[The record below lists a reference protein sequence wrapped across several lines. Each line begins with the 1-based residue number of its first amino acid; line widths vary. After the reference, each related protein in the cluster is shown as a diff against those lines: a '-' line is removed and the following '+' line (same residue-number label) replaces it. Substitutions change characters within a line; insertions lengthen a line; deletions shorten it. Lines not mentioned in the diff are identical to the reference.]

1 MSLDPGTIWLVIAL
15 MAVGTFL
22 LRFSFLGLI
31 GDRPLPGW
39 LLRVLRYTPMAVIP
53 GLMAPQVVMPV
64 AGGSGPN
71 WLLIAAVGVTLAVGI
86 ATRHVIM
93 ALLAGVGTLTVLT
106 LAAAYWV

>member
-1 MSLDPGTIWLVIAL
+1 MTAEPGTIWLVIGL

-53 GLMAPQVVMPV
+53 GLMAPQVVLPA
-64 AGGSGPN
+64 AGTAGPN
-71 WLLIAAVGVTLAVGI
+71 WLLIAAVGVTLAVGM
-86 ATRHVIM
+86 ATRHVIL
-93 ALLAGVGTLTVLT
+93 ALLAGAGTLTLLSLIAV
-106 LAAAYWV
+106 YWV

>member
-1 MSLDPGTIWLVIAL
+1 MRVDPGTIWLVIAL

-53 GLMAPQVVMPV
+53 GLMAPQIFLTPTG
-64 AGGSGPN
+64 ASGPN

-86 ATRHVIM
+86 TTRHVVL
-93 ALLAGVGTLTVLT
+93 ALLAGAGTLTALM
-106 LAAAYWV
+106 LAAGYWV

>member
-1 MSLDPGTIWLVIAL
+1 MIPDPGTVWLVIAL

-39 LLRVLRYTPMAVIP
+39 LLRLLRYTPMAVIP
-53 GLMAPQVVMPV
+53 GLMAPQIFLPP
-64 AGGSGPN
+64 AGASGPN
-71 WLLIAAVGVTLAVGI
+71 WLLIAAIAVTLAVGI
-86 ATRHVIM
+86 ATRHVVL
-93 ALLAGVGTLTVLT
+93 ALLAGAGTLTALM

>member
-1 MSLDPGTIWLVIAL
+1 MTPDPGTIWLVIAL

-53 GLMAPQVVMPV
+53 GLMAPQVVLPA
-64 AGGSGPN
+64 AGTAGPN
-71 WLLIAAVGVTLAVGI
+71 WLLIAAVGVTLAVGM
-86 ATRHVIM
+86 ATRHVIL
-93 ALLAGVGTLTVLT
+93 ALLAGAATLTALS
-106 LAAAYWV
+106 LAVAYWV